1 MAKQT
6 IILTLIPTCT
16 LIILLNVLVHFIS
29 IKKSQLSLLRL
40 KQDYNYDYFNIIFF
54 QFIRFLSIV
63 KHSMDGMKGV
73 DPEDVIILLNKWD
86 CLSNEDVEQQ
96 ELIFK
101 HMKTCLRKIWMEIDE
116 SCIFRTSARQVLTF

>member
-1 MAKQT
+1 MVKQT

-101 HMKTCLRKIWMEIDE
+101 HMKTCLRKMWMEIDE
-116 SCIFRTSARQVLTF
+116 SCFFRTSARQVLTF